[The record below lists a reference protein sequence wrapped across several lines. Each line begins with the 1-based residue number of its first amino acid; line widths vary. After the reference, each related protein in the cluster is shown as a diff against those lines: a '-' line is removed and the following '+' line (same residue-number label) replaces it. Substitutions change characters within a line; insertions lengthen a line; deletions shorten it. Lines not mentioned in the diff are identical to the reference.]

1 MHPSTARTI
10 GLFSEDVY
18 QSVFRSL
25 DADSEF
31 SGDEA
36 GFVACLAQLATRVGI
51 LIAFGETEEARHELT
66 RLVERAE
73 RFASDQD
80 DAMAEVM
87 GRSEQPELI
96 P

>member
-10 GLFSEDVY
+10 GLFSEDAY
-18 QSVFRSL
+18 SKVFLAL
-25 DADSEF
+25 DGDPEF
-31 SGDEA
+31 TGQEA
-36 GFVACLAQLATRVGI
+36 GFTAGLAQMATRVGI

-66 RLVERAE
+66 RLVSRAE
-73 RFASDQD
+73 SFASQQD

-87 GRSEQPELI
+87 GRTEQPELI